1 MLSVLKNKYASLMAA
16 LLFSLSAE
24 ANGLVKTKT
33 LLQKVFDEAHSL
45 VGIVVALAAL
55 IIGFRVLFRGGGTI
69 RDCWGVILGASLIAS
84 AAEVGKWLA

>member
-1 MLSVLKNKYASLMAA
+1 MLSLLKNKYVGLMAA
-16 LLFSLSAE
+16 FLFSLSAE

-55 IIGFRVLFRGGGTI
+55 IIGFRVLFRGETL
-69 RDCWGVILGASLIAS
+69 RDCWGVIIGASLIAS
-84 AAEVGKWLA
+84 AAEIGKWLA

>member
-1 MLSVLKNKYASLMAA
+1 MLSVLKNKYACLMAA

-55 IIGFRVLFRGGGTI
+55 IIGFRVLFRGENI
-69 RDCWGVILGASLIAS
+69 RDCWGVILEASLIAS
-84 AAEVGKWLA
+84 AAEIGKWLA

>member
-24 ANGLVKTKT
+24 ANGLVKKKNVAA
-33 LLQKVFDEAHSL
+33 KVFDEAHSL

-55 IIGFRVLFRGGGTI
+55 IIGFRVMFRGETI
-69 RDCWGVILGASLIAS
+69 RDCWGIILGASLIAS
-84 AAEVGKWLA
+84 AAEIGKWLA